1 MRHYVF
7 HKAPIAGAAVLAC
20 LGLSVAWA
28 GQVVMKNGDR
38 VTGSVVKQDG
48 KTITIKTENFG
59 VVGAPW
65 DQVVSIQSDQPVTVV
80 LKDGKS
86 LQGSLSTVDGKMVVT
101 GLGAK
106 GGAGG
111 GDRDAQRRRTEGL

>member
-7 HKAPIAGAAVLAC
+7 HKAPSPGPRYWRAWPERR
-20 LGLSVAWA
+20 LG

-106 GGAGG
+106 LE
-111 GDRDAQRRRTEGL
+111 RRRRR